1 MILNSCVLILANVR
15 RIIYASSVRIVF
27 GYLDREPYL
36 SITNGTFDD
45 KTMLKDLRKLTVQD
59 DLPLPG
65 TKTSGIKEYCRTKII
80 GEQMAMDTVKN
91 TSKSIICA
99 RFGGIELNDQP
110 ANNWYSTVW
119 LSYRDLCLFIDKAL
133 EAPLNL
139 SGIYFVISNNH
150 RLWVDLDHTKND
162 LGYIPQDG
170 AK

>member
-1 MILNSCVLILANVR
+1 MILANVR
-15 RIIYASSVRIVF
+15 RIIYASSVMTVF

-65 TKTSGIKEYCRTKII
+65 TKTPGIKEYCRTKIL

-99 RFGGIELNDQP
+99 RFGGVTVNDQP
-110 ANNWYSTVW
+110 TNDWRSANW
-119 LSYRDLCLFIDKAL
+119 LSHRDLCLFIDKAL

-150 RLWVDLDHTKND
+150 RLWVDLDDAKRD
-162 LGYIPQDG
+162 LGYVPQDVNETV
-170 AK
+170 